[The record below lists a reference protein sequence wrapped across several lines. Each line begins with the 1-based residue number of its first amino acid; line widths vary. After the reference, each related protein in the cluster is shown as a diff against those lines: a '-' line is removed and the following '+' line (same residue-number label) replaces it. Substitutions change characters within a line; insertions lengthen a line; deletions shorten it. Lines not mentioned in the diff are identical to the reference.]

1 MYYYADEGP
10 GGPDLHFRP
19 VVYCHQIF
27 YKGFISTGGGQSW
40 GEKGW
45 ADVGREGVGRVGEE
59 EIRYVEQKHGR
70 ECSLDCREMVRR
82 QTYVT
87 QGNRKRKGGKLLI
100 EVKLKT

>member
-45 ADVGREGVGRVGEE
+45 AEVGKRLDRAETWQGVLFRLQRDGLETNRCERGRWVEEKYVGAEGMALRDSG
-59 EIRYVEQKHGR
+59 K
-70 ECSLDCREMVRR
+70 D
-82 QTYVT
+82 
-87 QGNRKRKGGKLLI
+87 GG
-100 EVKLKT
+100 